1 MKKTAPTTTNSIAG
15 YLNKIYSDPH
25 YEMGTPIYQRQVREE
40 LYDKKIFP
48 YYTSKDQTPPDRAY
62 FVDHIATAKG
72 SSKGE
77 LATKFGV
84 AFEKGELE
92 VAKGALN
99 LSRGVSAVMT
109 LGVSELTRPKEA
121 DDLNHL
127 IDKGIDRHS
136 EWLGDH
142 YSKDLKDRVTV
153 YVGEEIP
160 KWYAFA
166 KVAGLGS
173 VVQKGIPA
181 IQTLKG
187 WKLLSTKLVGDA
199 AEAYVG
205 SILSGDPNK
214 DAAINAGIYAG
225 TMGAIARPAGRYI
238 GRLFSTLGRKGA
250 AESIDATIAEGEVIL
265 KEAKQLPG
273 GKKTSQII
281 DATSGQKLLNPPN
294 PRNASGAIE
303 AGGQVLAPPPG
314 NADINKPTSFINA
327 ANATV
332 LNSMAKDAGHQSF
345 WLAPKEVKQQIL
357 KQIGYI
363 ADKQASRIANVNKP
377 IIRAQAKVEL
387 EQLTQKNKAVV
398 PTIVEAAKASGQ
410 APDKAIADHV
420 ADMERSAKAN
430 IKSRIQA
437 FHSVGAA
444 GSNSPVFLE
453 NLLQV
458 VTSNMPLEGNAN
470 KLLAAWE
477 FRSELPKGITALIE
491 GRLKEI
497 KGFENPKLWDGQLKE
512 QNRIM
517 KLMTKTGHTP
527 GTGDE
532 RGLFGSHTRT
542 SLQGNPSKWLRILEA
557 ESMLVDLK
565 NQTKDPQAKATVD
578 VLMSHLKAIKMK
590 AGKK

>member
-1 MKKTAPTTTNSIAG
+1 
-15 YLNKIYSDPH
+15 
-25 YEMGTPIYQRQVREE
+25 VREE

-48 YYTSKDQTPPDRAY
+48 YYTSKGQTPPDRAY
-62 FVDHIATAKG
+62 FVDHISPETG
-72 SSKGE
+72 STKTE

-92 VAKGALN
+92 VAKGT
-99 LSRGVSAVMT
+99 LSASRAVNAVMT
-109 LGVSELTRPKEA
+109 LGASELTRPKQA

-127 IDKGIDRHS
+127 IEKAIDRHS

-153 YVGEEIP
+153 YTGEEIP

-166 KVAGLGS
+166 KVAGAGS
-173 VVQKGIPA
+173 AIQKGMPA
-181 IQTLKG
+181 LQALKG

-214 DAAINAGIYAG
+214 DAAINAGIYSG
-225 TMGAIARPAGRYI
+225 TMGGVFRPAGRYI

-265 KEAKQLPG
+265 REAKQLPG
-273 GKKTSQII
+273 GNKTPQII
-281 DATSGQKLLNPPN
+281 NATELQKLLMPPN

-303 AGGQVLAPPPG
+303 AGGDVLAPAPS

-332 LNSMAKDAGHQSF
+332 LNSMAKDFGHQSF
-345 WLAPKEVKQQIL
+345 WLAPKETKQLIL

-363 ADKQASRIANVNKP
+363 ADKQAANAARINKP

-398 PTIVEAAKASGQ
+398 PTIVEAAKASGNP
-410 APDKAIADHV
+410 PDKAIAEHV
-420 ADMERSAKAN
+420 ADMERSSKAN

-458 VTSNMPLEGNAN
+458 ITTNLTLEGNAN

-477 FRSELPKGITALIE
+477 FRKELPKHIGTLIE
-491 GRLKEI
+491 ARLKEE
-497 KGFENPKLWDGQLKE
+497 KGFENPKLWESQLKE
-512 QNRIM
+512 QNRIL

-532 RGLFGSHTRT
+532 RGLFGSHART
-542 SLQGNPSKWLRILEA
+542 SLQGNPSKWLKILEA
-557 ESMLVDLK
+557 ESHLMDIK
-565 NQTKDPQAKATVD
+565 DKMKDPQAKATVD
-578 VLMSHLKAIKMK
+578 ALLNHIKTIKLK